1 MLESPPLLFLCNVEY
16 RRSFFSRSKHQD
28 AVIGSWI
35 SKQFSQQNICKPW
48 SSCFFPVAAADWR
61 RERRKESQGEQSGGG
76 GGRETNMQRG
86 LRAVRRA
93 VGRATV
99 LCPDAGG
106 AVGVGHQ
113 ALLVVAD
120 TTAVIC
126 EQAEVATSS
135 RLRRCFSA
143 LPRTSPMTIQSIN
156 PKVFFSF
163 CVAFKVLDCL
173 LRQLDMKPDRN
184 RIYHIGCHAS
194 APDFIG
200 IRSVSP
206 PLCLLA
212 CSLDVLLPIW
222 VRILSLQLSAL

>member
-1 MLESPPLLFLCNVEY
+1 MVRES
-16 RRSFFSRSKHQD
+16 RRNSLNRILASLGA
-28 AVIGSWI
+28 AV
-35 SKQFSQQNICKPW
+35 
-48 SSCFFPVAAADWR
+48 FFPVAAADWR
-61 RERRKESQGEQSGGG
+61 RERRKESQGEHTGGG

-120 TTAVIC
+120 TTAVVC
-126 EQAEVATSS
+126 QQAEVATSS

-173 LRQLDMKPDRN
+173 LRHWL
-184 RIYHIGCHAS
+184 
-194 APDFIG
+194 
-200 IRSVSP
+200 
-206 PLCLLA
+206 
-212 CSLDVLLPIW
+212 
-222 VRILSLQLSAL
+222 